1 MLTRRTLL
9 KNAGSYP
16 ATYGAALGGAG
27 MMAWHPPGLGQDAVQ
42 WRMPDESEPHL
53 RTWMS
58 FGASAEIWGTDL
70 LPEVQR
76 NLATLA
82 RTIAKYEP
90 VSMLVRRQDHNT
102 AKRLLQ
108 GANVTLVE
116 AAIDD
121 LWIRDTG
128 PSFVVNAGRAGER
141 AAVQFNFNGWG
152 NKQAH
157 ANDAKVAARVA
168 AEAGVP
174 LLRTPLVMEG
184 GCIEVDGHGTAIV
197 TESCVLNANRNPG
210 LGKLAFETELKRV
223 LGLSHVIWLPGIVG
237 RDITDGHTDFY
248 ARFASPGVVL
258 AGFDPDPQ
266 SYDHVVT
273 KAHLQILRNAKDA
286 KGKKLEVVVLQAP
299 ENFSHKYDAATFAAG
314 YIGFYVCNGAV
325 VSQQFG
331 DARADR
337 AAKARLQQVFPG
349 RVIEQVRMDAIA
361 AGGGSVHCATQQ
373 EPKA

>member
-1 MLTRRTLL
+1 LQNTGAYMGASLL
-9 KNAGSYP
+9 AWAGPGHGQSP
-16 ATYGAALGGAG
+16 A
-27 MMAWHPPGLGQDAVQ
+27 Q

-58 FGASAEIWGTDL
+58 FGASADIWGNQL
-70 LPEVQR
+70 LPDVQR
-76 NLATLA
+76 NLAELA

-90 VSMLVRRQDHNT
+90 VSMLVRSQDRAT
-102 AKRLLQ
+102 AQSLIQ
-108 GANVTLVE
+108 GADVTLVD
-116 AAIDD
+116 AALDD

-128 PSFVVNAGRAGER
+128 PSFVVNPAKPSERAG
-141 AAVQFNFNGWG
+141 VQFNFNGWG
-152 NKQAH
+152 NKQVYAS
-157 ANDAKVAARVA
+157 DAKVAALVA
-168 AEAGVP
+168 GDAGVP

-184 GCIEVDGHGTAIV
+184 GCIEVDGQGTAIV

-210 LGKLAFETELKRV
+210 LGKTAFEAELKRV
-223 LGLSHVIWLPGIVG
+223 LGLTHIIWLPGIRG

-266 SYDHVVT
+266 SYDHAVT

-286 KGKKLEVVVLQAP
+286 RGKKLEVVVLQAP
-299 ENFSHKYDAATFAAG
+299 DAFNNKYDATTFAAG

-325 VSQQFG
+325 ISQKFG
-331 DARADR
+331 DAKADSD
-337 AAKARLQQVFPG
+337 AKKLLQQVFPG
-349 RVIEQVRMDAIA
+349 RVVEQLRMDAIA

-373 EPKA
+373 EPGV